1 MVVFQATNDQDV
13 NRKTLCEFL
22 LNALDYIVLDHVLMM
37 DEANFHICGNVDSQ
51 NCPYWATENPR
62 DIHQKTLHSEK
73 CIVWCDVASFGVTGP
88 YFFED
93 EAGRAVTVNSARYT
107 EMLLPYL
114 EPELQSLGVET
125 QTLWFQQDRAMAH
138 TARTAMGVLNEM
150 FSACM
155 ISEEGIL
162 NGLQDRPISTHV
174 TSSSRDISRAR
185 YTKRNQGQRW
195 T

>member
-1 MVVFQATNDQDV
+1 M
-13 NRKTLCEFL
+13 
-22 LNALDYIVLDHVLMM
+22 
-37 DEANFHICGNVDSQ
+37 
-51 NCPYWATENPR
+51 
-62 DIHQKTLHSEK
+62 
-73 CIVWCDVASFGVTGP
+73 WCSIFGVTGP